1 MDKTSATATSVTPSA
16 RRARLYAGCAAAA
29 TFWSW
34 AFWLLLIGWSR
45 SSPGGPPPAPKTDP
59 ASIRVLT
66 WNILHGQDGLHLS
79 NWSGRKDALR
89 VLKNI
94 LPYLEVYFAAI
105 ESLLDKI
112 SAAGAAPH
120 RDDHR
125 RILEELKSTL
135 QRGSTSSSERPNA
148 ELVHALDELVMHEM
162 TIRLRAPAR
171 TSSPSHVAT
180 PLAA

>member
-1 MDKTSATATSVTPSA
+1 MDMHVGLPTRCAGFGWEAPVTEY
-16 RRARLYAGCAAAA
+16 ARLAEHQRYVFALMSDFRQAVAQP
-29 TFWSW
+29 
-34 AFWLLLIGWSR
+34 R
-45 SSPGGPPPAPKTDP
+45 
-59 ASIRVLT
+59 
-66 WNILHGQDGLHLS
+66 
-79 NWSGRKDALR
+79 GRRDAVR
-89 VLKNI
+89 VLKEM

-125 RILEELKSTL
+125 RILGELKGAL
-135 QRGSTSSSERPNA
+135 QRCSTSAAERPNT

-171 TSSPSHVAT
+171 TPSPSHAPA